1 MVESKPVESM
11 EVEPTLP
18 EVKQEVSTKVEEA
31 VQQEVP
37 VKQEETV
44 HQETEVKEEAPA
56 KQETEVK
63 EEVPAKQETEAPTKQ
78 EPPIKQEQPQITPL
92 STLHTLTIT
101 HRTRG
106 GGGDIPQGGA
116 RSVGR

>member
-1 MVESKPVESM
+1 M

-44 HQETEVKEEAPA
+44 HQEKEVKEEAPA

-78 EPPIKQEQPQITPL
+78 EEQPQITPL
-92 STLHTLTIT
+92 STLHPLIIT

>member
-1 MVESKPVESM
+1 M
-11 EVEPTLP
+11 EVEPVLP
-18 EVKQEVSTKVEEA
+18 EVKPEVAVKQEVSTKVEEA

-63 EEVPAKQETEAPTKQ
+63 EEVPAKQETEVPAKQ
-78 EPPIKQEQPQITPL
+78 EESPIKQEQPQITPL
-92 STLHTLTIT
+92 STLHPLIIT

>member
-1 MVESKPVESM
+1 M

-44 HQETEVKEEAPA
+44 H
-56 KQETEVK
+56 
-63 EEVPAKQETEAPTKQ
+63 QETEAPTKQ

>member
-1 MVESKPVESM
+1 M
-11 EVEPTLP
+11 
-18 EVKQEVSTKVEEA
+18 
-31 VQQEVP
+31 
-37 VKQEETV
+37 KQEETV

-78 EPPIKQEQPQITPL
+78 EEPNKQEPPIKQEEQPQIPPL
-92 STLHTLTIT
+92 STLHPLIIT

>member
-1 MVESKPVESM
+1 M

-63 EEVPAKQETEAPTKQ
+63 EEVPAKQETEAPAKQ
-78 EPPIKQEQPQITPL
+78 EEPTIKQEQPQITPL